1 MYTRN
6 DLQAHLI
13 LNAPWEFRSKTP
25 VSIELHLLYLLYIG
39 SSLKYPSSCVL
50 LTIFTSNIFASKL
63 RVAVHKSQ
71 NAAITSDLNHSV
83 TMQLAIAESH
93 YAASLRFTALSWTPI
108 DRISRIA
115 EYSRAKHEKFTR
127 HVIVSVKETR
137 FDEASEPNQTKSR
150 TIALRYDA
158 PFYRLYY

>member
-1 MYTRN
+1 MHRENSGQRPPSQLSFIFCT
-6 DLQAHLI
+6 
-13 LNAPWEFRSKTP
+13 
-25 VSIELHLLYLLYIG
+25 YIG
-39 SSLKYPSSCVL
+39 SSLKYPCSCVL
-50 LTIFTSNIFASKL
+50 HTIFTSNIFTSKL
-63 RVAVHKSQ
+63 RVAVHKFQ

-108 DRISRIA
+108 DHISRIA
-115 EYSRAKHEKFTR
+115 KDSCQTR
-127 HVIVSVKETR
+127 KIHSARDRSVKETR

-150 TIALRYDA
+150 TIALRYNA